1 MKELA
6 ENIEQEK
13 ALKDVAKALKDV
25 ANVMTKEKG
34 KAAEFAKKK
43 SRSSKKA

>member
-6 ENIEQEK
+6 ENIEQE
-13 ALKDVAKALKDV
+13 KALKDV

-34 KAAEFAKKK
+34 KAAEVAE
-43 SRSSKKA
+43 KKA